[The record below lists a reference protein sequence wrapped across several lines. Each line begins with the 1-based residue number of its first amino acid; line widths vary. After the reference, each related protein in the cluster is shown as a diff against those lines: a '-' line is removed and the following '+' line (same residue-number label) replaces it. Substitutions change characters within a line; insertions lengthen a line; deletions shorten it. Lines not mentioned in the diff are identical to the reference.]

1 MAVNSWYIMGVKPW
15 YIIACKVTLW
25 EQAAGQRYVHLAA
38 HGSFNP
44 VAPQF
49 SRLYLAPGGAEAL
62 PAERRDGFLE
72 AREVWNLPLE
82 SAQLVALSACQTQ
95 VGDLSAGDEWAG
107 LSRAFIYAGTSGLV
121 ASLWNVEDA
130 STAHLMTAFYAR
142 VEAGEDPAVGLRAA
156 QLALLNDSQYAHPYH
171 WAAFNYTGAPPVVAA
186 LDMQRPLLILGVV
199 ALLALLTLGLSNAR
213 KWWIR
218 SRT

>member
-171 WAAFNYTGAPPVVAA
+171 WAAFNYTGAPPSITISDPPEPPNTSGGGLCASAA
-186 LDMQRPLLILGVV
+186 FPL
-199 ALLALLTLGLSNAR
+199 ALLALAWVWR
-213 KWWIR
+213 QR
-218 SRT
+218 